1 MHISITRKAKGDG
14 TSCVAPAAKTWRDLE
29 TLHGKIGRMRPDIL
43 VLGLLRRMILSMQRF
58 DLTSKVLVGFEDL
71 SPMTEPLIGLSQ
83 QQGAKL
89 GHSLDET
96 ARVR

>member
-1 MHISITRKAKGDG
+1 MHISLTRKAKGDG

-43 VLGLLRRMILSMQRF
+43 VLGLLRRMILSMTF
-58 DLTSKVLVGFEDL
+58 GSITPPKVLVGFEDL
-71 SPMTEPLIGLSQ
+71 SPMTEPLIGLTTTRSQ
-83 QQGAKL
+83 V